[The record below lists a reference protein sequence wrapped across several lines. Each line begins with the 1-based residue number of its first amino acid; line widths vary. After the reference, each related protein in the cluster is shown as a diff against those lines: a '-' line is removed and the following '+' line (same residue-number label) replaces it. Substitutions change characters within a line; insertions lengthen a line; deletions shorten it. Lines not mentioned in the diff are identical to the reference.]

1 MLLAEARDQLIPTEL
16 VMQQAAAMF
25 LACRQKLLLIP
36 HTLARRLV
44 GKDRRAIH
52 EALTTEI
59 DKALRQMATLFELGS
74 LVAPRGRG
82 PGCSKLDWPP

>member
-44 GKDRRAIH
+44 GKDHRAIH

-59 DKALRQMATLFELGS
+59 DKALRQMADFI
-74 LVAPRGRG
+74 
-82 PGCSKLDWPP
+82 